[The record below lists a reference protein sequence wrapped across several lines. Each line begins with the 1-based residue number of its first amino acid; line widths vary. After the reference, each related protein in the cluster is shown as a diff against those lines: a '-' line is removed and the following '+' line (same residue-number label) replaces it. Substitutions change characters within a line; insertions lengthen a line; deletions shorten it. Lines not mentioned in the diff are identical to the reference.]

1 MMLYRFHIEVEAYA
15 EVSNFDFI
23 IEPNMEESSK
33 VVSLAVEQE
42 QPEAKP
48 PHEAVFLVL
57 AYLPVYEVVVM
68 SLVCTSLRDAVNN
81 DILPWL
87 NVVVESPLNW
97 RLNDEILMKI
107 TSKANGRLKTLG
119 LINCMHVTDEGLQRV
134 VEQNPLINKLH
145 IPACTGITPEGVLR
159 AVKTLCQRSNC
170 LKTLSINGIYSIQ
183 KQHLDMLI
191 TNLGKNQPFE
201 KQQKQLPVYYHKHGG
216 FSVFKQESQWL
227 IDLEICP
234 RCFEVRMVYDCPKG
248 HLTRESPLAPCRGCK
263 FCIPR
268 CENCGGC
275 IESGEV
281 EEGAC
286 EDIFCL
292 ECWLQLPKCS
302 YCNKPYCKQHTNWWC
317 TSSDSSLIC
326 KVCDENS
333 HGYTYTDVL

>member
-1 MMLYRFHIEVEAYA
+1 
-15 EVSNFDFI
+15 
-23 IEPNMEESSK
+23 MEGSSK
-33 VVSLAVEQE
+33 AVSLRDEQA

-57 AYLPVYEVVVM
+57 AYLPVYEIVVM
-68 SLVCTSLRDAVNN
+68 SQVCTSLRDAVNN

-87 NVVVESPLNW
+87 NVIVERPLSW

-107 TSKANGRLKTLG
+107 TSKANGRLKTLA
-119 LINCMHVTDEGLQRV
+119 LINCMRVTDEGLQRV

-170 LKTLSINGIYSIQ
+170 LKTLSINGIYNVQ
-183 KQHLDMLI
+183 KEHLDML
-191 TNLGKNQPFE
+191 TMNLGKNLPLE
-201 KQQKQLPVYYHKHGG
+201 EQQKKQPVYYHDRGS
-216 FSVFKQESQWL
+216 FSVFKHDESRWL

-248 HLTRESPLAPCRGCK
+248 HCMRRECPLAPCRGCK

-268 CENCGGC
+268 CVNCGGC

-286 EDIFCL
+286 EDILCL

-302 YCNKPYCKQHTNWWC
+302 FCNKPYCKQHTNWWC
-317 TSSDSSLIC
+317 TSPDSSLIC

>member
-1 MMLYRFHIEVEAYA
+1 MS
-15 EVSNFDFI
+15 VS
-23 IEPNMEESSK
+23 ST
-33 VVSLAVEQE
+33 VEQA
-42 QPEAKP
+42 QPEANP
-48 PHEAVFLVL
+48 PHEAMFLVL
-57 AYLPVYEVVVM
+57 AYLPVYEIVVM
-68 SLVCTSLRDAVNN
+68 SQVCTSLRDAVNN

-87 NVVVESPLNW
+87 NVIVERPLSW

-107 TSKANGRLKTLG
+107 TSKANGKLKTLA
-119 LINCMHVTDEGLQRV
+119 LINCMHVTDEGLLRV
-134 VEQNPLINKLH
+134 VEQNPLISKLH
-145 IPACTGITPEGVLR
+145 IPACTGITPEGVLK

-170 LKTLSINGIYSIQ
+170 LKALSINGIYNLQ
-183 KQHLDMLI
+183 KEHLDML
-191 TNLGKNQPFE
+191 TFSLRKNLPSE
-201 KQQKQLPVYYHKHGG
+201 EQQKQNPVYYHERGH
-216 FSVFKQESQWL
+216 FSVYKHNESRRL

-234 RCFEVRMVYDCPKG
+234 RCFELRVVYDCPKG
-248 HLTRESPLAPCRGCK
+248 HCLRGRPLTPCRGCQ

-268 CENCGGC
+268 CENCGEC

-286 EDIFCL
+286 EDIFCF

-302 YCNKPYCKQHTNWWC
+302 FCNKPYCKQHTNWWC

>member
-1 MMLYRFHIEVEAYA
+1 
-15 EVSNFDFI
+15 
-23 IEPNMEESSK
+23 MEESS
-33 VVSLAVEQE
+33 LRLTVEQA
-42 QPEAKP
+42 QDEAGP

-68 SLVCTSLRDAVNN
+68 SQVCKSLRDAVNI

-87 NVVVESPLNW
+87 NVIVERPLNS
-97 RLNDEILMKI
+97 RLNNQILMKI
-107 TSKANGRLKTLG
+107 TSKANSRLKTLA
-119 LINCMHVTDEGLQRV
+119 LINCTHITNDGLQRV

-145 IPACTGITPEGVLR
+145 IPACTGITPEGVLG

-170 LKTLSINGIYSIQ
+170 LNSLSINGIYNIQ
-183 KQHLDMLI
+183 KEHLDML
-191 TNLGKNQPFE
+191 TLNLRKNLPLE
-201 KQQKQLPVYYHKHGG
+201 EQQKQQPLYYHERGS
-216 FSVFKQESQWL
+216 FLVFKRRESQRL

-234 RCFEVRMVYDCPKG
+234 KCFEVRMVYDCPKG
-248 HLTRESPLAPCRGCK
+248 HCKRRKWPLSPCRGCN

-275 IESGEV
+275 IASEEL

-286 EDIFCL
+286 EDILCL
-292 ECWLQLPKCS
+292 QCWLQLPKCS
-302 YCNKPYCKQHTNWWC
+302 FCNKPYCKQHTNWWC

>member
-1 MMLYRFHIEVEAYA
+1 
-15 EVSNFDFI
+15 
-23 IEPNMEESSK
+23 
-33 VVSLAVEQE
+33 
-42 QPEAKP
+42 
-48 PHEAVFLVL
+48 
-57 AYLPVYEVVVM
+57 M
-68 SLVCTSLRDAVNN
+68 SQVCTSLRDAVNN

-87 NVVVESPLNW
+87 NVIVQRPLSW
-97 RLNDEILMKI
+97 RLNDEILIKI
-107 TSKANGRLKTLG
+107 TSKANGRLKTLA
-119 LINCMHVTDEGLQRV
+119 LINCMHVTDHGLQRV
-134 VEQNPLINKLH
+134 VQQNPLINKLH
-145 IPACTGITPEGVLR
+145 IPACTGITPEGVLG

-170 LKTLSINGIYSIQ
+170 LKTLSINGIYNIQ
-183 KQHLDMLI
+183 KEHLDMLI
-191 TNLGKNQPFE
+191 MNLGKNQPLE
-201 KQQKQLPVYYHKHGG
+201 EQQKQQQPVYYHERCS
-216 FSVFKQESQWL
+216 FSVFKQEESWRL

-234 RCFEVRMVYDCPKG
+234 RCFEVRMVYDCPKE
-248 HLTRESPLAPCRGCK
+248 HCTRREWPLAPCRGCN

-302 YCNKPYCKQHTNWWC
+302 FCNKPYCKQHTNWWC